1 MKLRNASI
9 FRPIVAVLAVTMLVV
24 ALACAS
30 EDATPTSPP
39 ATSPPPTAT
48 SAPVDGAQPTEA
60 PVADGEMDVDW
71 MEQYL
76 QSPGYDPAWGQPVSG
91 GTFVFGSPRDSTRFN
106 PWNQGSCCY
115 SHGCFAG
122 LATNGLFRVDAWTA
136 DLTTIEGDLVESWDF
151 SEDGL
156 TLSMKLREGVMFI
169 DEASMPEESTVPA
182 EFNGGRILGD
192 EFVCEDA
199 KASID
204 RAASPPEWEQSGGTP
219 VEAKA
224 ALKHLGSATCP
235 DGPRGYTFVM
245 HFEYALARTMTSL
258 SAHRSG
264 QVAMHDKDYIAWVNA
279 YGEREGKSFGDT
291 EVPANFYATHGT
303 GPFAPADINTS
314 VSTTFNANPNYW
326 REGLPLLDVY
336 HNVVIKDAGTRFVA
350 LSTGRIHYMGEGSY
364 SMRPGQAEQA
374 IRDFSDSIVIN
385 NQLNNWAREVH
396 FGARPP
402 WDDVRVRK
410 AMSLALDRDGWVEF
424 YRIPQYEGGKLGH
437 LMAPGT
443 FYAPTDEELG
453 TWPGYRQPKDED
465 IAEANRLM
473 DEVFGA
479 GNRPTAKCSANIAN
493 TGPVDACLF
502 IMDNLKK
509 NLGMEISSDF
519 GEGAV
524 LTALNTSGTF
534 DLSSGSAVDTR
545 TGDPDQTLFK
555 NYVPEFSSVFYLA
568 GLDARWA
575 EEPEVMAD
583 VEAMVHAQ
591 ARELDPLK
599 RKDLIRQIDLKTL
612 DQVNQYIVVGWPM
625 IFPGWRVEL
634 KGWKGYDLYSD
645 TKFVMHERMWLAQ

>member
-1 MKLRNASI
+1 VK
-9 FRPIVAVLAVTMLVV
+9 
-24 ALACAS
+24 
-30 EDATPTSPP
+30 
-39 ATSPPPTAT
+39 
-48 SAPVDGAQPTEA
+48 
-60 PVADGEMDVDW
+60 
-71 MEQYL
+71 
-76 QSPGYDPAWGQPVSG
+76 G

-115 SHGCFAG
+115 AHGCYAG
-122 LATNGLFRVDAWTA
+122 LATNGLFRIDAWTA

-156 TLSMKLREGVMFI
+156 TLNMKLREGVMFI
-169 DEASMPEESTVPA
+169 DEASMPEDSTVPA

-199 KASID
+199 KASIE
-204 RAASPPEWEQSGGTP
+204 RAASPPEWEQGSFTP
-219 VEAKA
+219 IEAKA

-235 DGPRGYTFVM
+235 DGPRGYSFVM
-245 HFEYALARTMTSL
+245 QFEYALARTMTSL

-279 YGEREGKSFGDT
+279 YGEREGRSFGDT

-410 AMSLALDRDGWVEF
+410 AMSLALNRDGWVEF

-443 FYAPTDEELG
+443 FYAPTDEELR

-465 IAEANRLM
+465 IAEANRLL
-473 DEVFGA
+473 DEVFGP
-479 GNRPTAKCSANIAN
+479 GERPEINCMARAVNPSDTD
-493 TGPVDACLF
+493 GCLF
-502 IMDNLKK
+502 VIDQLKK
-509 NLGMEISSDF
+509 NLNWSVKADF
-519 GEGAV
+519 VDSAV
-524 LTALNTSGTF
+524 VTDRSNAGTF
-534 DLSSGSAVDTR
+534 DIYCGSVVSTAI
-545 TGDPDQTLFK
+545 GDPDDYLPWNLVEDLGYISTK
-555 NYVPEFSSVFYLA
+555 NQIN
-568 GLDARWA
+568 GLKA
-575 EEPEVMAD
+575 ELPEVMD
-583 VEAMVHAQ
+583 WMETNVVEQ
-591 ARELDPLK
+591 SRELDPVK
-599 RKDLIRQIDLKTL
+599 RQEVVWEIQRRAANELTQITTL
-612 DQVNQYIVVGWPM
+612 GWTN
-625 IFPGWRVEL
+625 IFPSWRREL
-634 KGWKGYDLYSD
+634 KGFKGYDLYSY
-645 TKFVMHERMWLAQ
+645 TKSVANERMWIADN

>member
-1 MKLRNASI
+1 VK
-9 FRPIVAVLAVTMLVV
+9 
-24 ALACAS
+24 
-30 EDATPTSPP
+30 
-39 ATSPPPTAT
+39 
-48 SAPVDGAQPTEA
+48 
-60 PVADGEMDVDW
+60 
-71 MEQYL
+71 
-76 QSPGYDPAWGQPVSG
+76 G

-115 SHGCFAG
+115 AHGCYAG
-122 LATNGLFRVDAWTA
+122 LATNGLFRIDAWTA
-136 DLTTIEGDLVESWDF
+136 DLTTIEGDLVESWDM
-151 SEDGL
+151 SQDSMTL
-156 TLSMKLREGVMFI
+156 TMKLHEGVMFF
-169 DEASMPEESTVPA
+169 DEASMPEETTIPA

-199 KASID
+199 KASIE
-204 RAASPPEWEQSGGTP
+204 RAASPPEWEQTGSTP
-219 VEAKA
+219 NETKA
-224 ALKHLGSATCP
+224 ALKHLDTATCP
-235 DGPRGYTFVM
+235 DGARGYTFVM
-245 HFEYALARTMTSL
+245 QFEYPLARTMTSL

-279 YGEREGKSFGDT
+279 YGEREGRSFGDT

-410 AMSLALDRDGWVEF
+410 AMSLALNRDGWVEF

-443 FYAPTDEELG
+443 FYAPTDEELR

-465 IAEANRLM
+465 IAEANRLL
-473 DEVFGA
+473 DEVFGP
-479 GNRPTAKCSANIAN
+479 GERPEINCMARAVNPSDTD
-493 TGPVDACLF
+493 GCLF
-502 IMDNLKK
+502 VIDQLKK
-509 NLGMEISSDF
+509 NLNWSVKADF
-519 GEGAV
+519 VDSAV
-524 LTALNTSGTF
+524 VTDRSNAGTF
-534 DLSSGSAVDTR
+534 DIYCGSVVSTAI
-545 TGDPDQTLFK
+545 GDPDDYLPWNLVEDLGYISTK
-555 NYVPEFSSVFYLA
+555 NQIN
-568 GLDARWA
+568 GLKA
-575 EEPEVMAD
+575 ELPEVMD
-583 VEAMVHAQ
+583 WMETNVVEQ
-591 ARELDPLK
+591 SRELDPVK
-599 RKDLIRQIDLKTL
+599 RQEVVWEIQRRAANELTQITTL
-612 DQVNQYIVVGWPM
+612 GWTN
-625 IFPGWRVEL
+625 IFPSWRREL
-634 KGWKGYDLYSD
+634 KGFKGYDLYSY
-645 TKFVMHERMWLAQ
+645 TKSVANERMWIADN

>member
-30 EDATPTSPP
+30 EDPTPTSPP

-48 SAPVDGAQPTEA
+48 SAPADGAQPTET
-60 PVADGEMDVDW
+60 PVQRTETDLGW

-76 QSPGYDPAWGQPVSG
+76 QSPGYDPAWGQPVRG
-91 GTFVFGSPRDSTRFN
+91 GTFVFGANRDGTTFN
-106 PWNQGSCCY
+106 LWNQGSCCY
-115 SHGCFAG
+115 RHGCYAG
-122 LATNGLFRVDAWTA
+122 LATNGLFRIDAWTG
-136 DLTTIEGDLVESWDF
+136 DLTTIEGDLVESWDM
-151 SEDGL
+151 SQDSMTL
-156 TLSMKLREGVMFI
+156 TMKLHEGVMFF
-169 DEASMPEESTVPA
+169 DEASMPEETTVPA

-199 KASID
+199 KASIE
-204 RAASPPEWEQSGGTP
+204 RAASPPEWESTSYYP
-219 VEAKA
+219 TETKS
-224 ALKHLGSATCP
+224 ALKNLDRASCP

-245 HFEYALARTMTSL
+245 HFEYPLARTMTSL

-264 QVAMHDKDYIAWVNA
+264 QVALLDKDYIAWVNA
-279 YGEREGKSFGDT
+279 YGEREGRSFGDT
-291 EVPANFYATHGT
+291 EVPANFYAMHGT
-303 GPFAPADINTS
+303 GPFVPVDINTS

-350 LSTGRIHYMGEGSY
+350 LATGQIHFMGEGSY

-385 NQLNNWAREVH
+385 NQLNNWAREIH

-410 AMSLALDRDGWVEF
+410 AMSLALNRDGWVEF
-424 YRIPQYEGGKLGH
+424 YRIPQYEGGRLGH

-443 FYAPTDEELG
+443 FYAPTDEELK

-479 GNRPTAKCSANIAN
+479 GNRPTGKCQANITN
-493 TGPVDACLF
+493 TGPVDACLY

-509 NLGMEISSDF
+509 SLGMEISSDF

-524 LTALNTSGTF
+524 LTARAQSGNF
-534 DLSSGSAVDTR
+534 DFDSGSAVDTR

-555 NYVPEFSSVFYLA
+555 NYVREFTSASYITSLNMRF
-568 GLDARWA
+568 
-575 EEPEVMAD
+575 EEQPEVMAD
-583 VEAMVHAQ
+583 VEAMVRAQ

-612 DQVNQYIVVGWPM
+612 NEVNQYIVVGWPND
-625 IFPGWRVEL
+625 ISRLEGGTEGVEGL
-634 KGWKGYDLYSD
+634 RPLLR
-645 TKFVMHERMWLAQ
+645 H